1 MSAPSSTTSTAIIA
15 RRAEELAS
23 KMEAAKASPED
34 SPIFRPGF
42 WKSKKFVAAA
52 IASVVCFGA
61 AAFTGTLSAQTAL
74 LCAAPLL
81 GYLGI
86 EGSLDL
92 ASILKRK

>member
-1 MSAPSSTTSTAIIA
+1 MSDPSSTTSTADIA
-15 RRAEELAS
+15 RRAEDLAA
-23 KMEAAKASPED
+23 KLEAAKVPPDD

-42 WKSKKFVAAA
+42 WRSKKFVASA
-52 IASVVCFGA
+52 IASVVCFA
-61 AAFTGTLSAQTAL
+61 AAGFTGTLNAQTAL
-74 LCAAPLL
+74 LCASPLL